1 MKERGICQEDII
13 HQGAVD
19 RARQAALPES
29 SYARLA
35 VLYKMLADDT
45 RLKVLW
51 ALSQGEMCVCDIAA
65 TLGMSK
71 SAISHHLKAL
81 RLTDLAAFRRE
92 ARGGY
97 YFLQDD
103 HVRRLLKVGLDHI
116 NESY

>member
-19 RARQAALPES
+19 RAKQAALPES

-65 TLGMSK
+65 TLGVTADRMNIFFK
-71 SAISHHLKAL
+71 QFKAWHTMANNL
-81 RLTDLAAFRRE
+81 NTT
-92 ARGGY
+92 
-97 YFLQDD
+97 
-103 HVRRLLKVGLDHI
+103 
-116 NESY
+116 